1 MLAKLLV
8 FQFHPKSHPVSEIAR
23 TSGGSS
29 DVFKAAVHVYA
40 TPARSLHSPRNV
52 SDAEANATGA

>member
-1 MLAKLLV
+1 V
-8 FQFHPKSHPVSEIAR
+8 FQLHPESHQVSEIAR
-23 TSGGSS
+23 TTGGSS

-40 TPARSLHSPRNV
+40 APVRNVHSARNV